1 MEKIS
6 ASTTVPSMLQRRAVA
21 LAEIL
26 LCSGI
31 PSQVLIASLLAAAG
45 MEVETAPGQPALPFV
60 FWLSMFDTA
69 AVVTLMVLLT
79 RARRERVGD
88 LWLGDR
94 PLFREALAGVW
105 LVPLIFVVA
114 AVLMVG
120 LRALAPWLQNVPVN
134 PLEQLATGGTVNAVA
149 FGLVAVVA
157 GGVREELQRAF
168 LLRRFEDLGGMRV
181 GVVVLSLAFGA
192 LHFPQGWDAMITT
205 GALGAFWAIVYL
217 RRRSTIAPI
226 VSHAGFNLLGVLRVA
241 VGG

>member
-1 MEKIS
+1 
-6 ASTTVPSMLQRRAVA
+6 LFQRRTQA

-31 PSQVLIASLLAAAG
+31 PSQVLIVKLLAFAG
-45 MEVETAPGQPALPFV
+45 MDLETAPGQPALPFV
-60 FWLSMFDTA
+60 FWLSMLDTA

-94 PLFREALAGVW
+94 PFFREALAGVW
-105 LVPLIFVVA
+105 LVPLVFVVA

-134 PLEQLATGGTVNAVA
+134 PLEQLATGGTTNAVA
-149 FGLVAVVA
+149 FGLVAVIA

-168 LLRRFEDLGGMRV
+168 LLHRFQDLGGMRV
-181 GVVVLSLAFGA
+181 GVVVLSVAFGA

-241 VGG
+241 MGEAPGVGP